1 LANAKTAALRAAFPL
16 TIPVCTGYI
25 FLGITYGMLMVTAGF
40 PIWLPIFTAAIVYT
54 GSMEFL
60 LVAILVVVLGT
71 ILTQYRPY
79 LIFTEGRLPI

>member
-1 LANAKTAALRAAFPL
+1 
-16 TIPVCTGYI
+16 
-25 FLGITYGMLMVTAGF
+25 MLMVTAGF

-71 ILTQYRPY
+71 ILTQYLPY